1 MIVIQNTP
9 LAQSPQHVW
18 KRLSPRWFHWAV
30 WRTLPLCRT
39 QVDFYLRVTPT
50 EAFSTPK
57 CTMCE
62 EDTRIKTVLVCV
74 GERQERRRPVQF
86 SGSNQQLCTAVRK
99 AFSDVITPTDEV
111 FLQIKDETW
120 GGMFIDLVDQD
131 VPDRSVLKANVT
143 SSQPPTA
150 TRDQGVC

>member
-1 MIVIQNTP
+1 
-9 LAQSPQHVW
+9 
-18 KRLSPRWFHWAV
+18 
-30 WRTLPLCRT
+30 
-39 QVDFYLRVTPT
+39 
-50 EAFSTPK
+50 
-57 CTMCE
+57 MCE

-74 GERQERRRPVQF
+74 GERRRPVQF
-86 SGSNQQLCTAVRK
+86 SGFNQQLCTAVRK

-111 FLQIKDETW
+111 FLQVKDETW